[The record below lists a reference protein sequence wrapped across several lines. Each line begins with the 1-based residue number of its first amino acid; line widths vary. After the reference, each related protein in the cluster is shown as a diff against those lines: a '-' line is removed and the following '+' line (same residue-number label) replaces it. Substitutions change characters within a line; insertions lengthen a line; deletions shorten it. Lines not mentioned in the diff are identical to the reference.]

1 MSFTNN
7 EVEKMQSIF
16 KHLEPKTIESIQQ
29 FRADVKFR
37 LGATIGLKNP
47 KNKYVYIY
55 QYFQNL
61 SPVRK
66 KILDKRKKEIP
77 YPLYYVELE
86 NNFICIG
93 WKYEQIEKAK

>member
-1 MSFTNN
+1 MAFTNE
-7 EVEKMQSIF
+7 EVLKMQSIF
-16 KHLEPKTIESIQQ
+16 KHLEPRTIESIQE
-29 FRADVKFR
+29 FRTDVKFR
-37 LGATIGLKNP
+37 LAATIGVKNP

-61 SPVRK
+61 SPARK

-77 YPLYYVELE
+77 YTLYYVELE

-93 WKYEQIEKAK
+93 WKWEKIEKTK

>member
-1 MSFTNN
+1 MAFTNQ

-16 KHLEPKTIESIQQ
+16 KHLEPKTIECIQD
-29 FRADVKFR
+29 FRADLKFR
-37 LGATIGLKNP
+37 LCATIGLKNP
-47 KNKYVYIY
+47 KKQYVYVY

-61 SPVRK
+61 SPTRK

-77 YPLYYVELE
+77 YPLNYVELE

-93 WKYEQIEKAK
+93 WKWEQIEKAK